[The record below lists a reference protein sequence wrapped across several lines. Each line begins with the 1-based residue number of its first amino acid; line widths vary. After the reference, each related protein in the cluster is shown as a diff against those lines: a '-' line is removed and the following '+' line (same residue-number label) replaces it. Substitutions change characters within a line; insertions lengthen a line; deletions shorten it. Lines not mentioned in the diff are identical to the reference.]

1 MILNEFDNMHVTFTA
16 NNLTKNSSGQ
26 YASVS
31 FHILCLIKH
40 VEYSV
45 VLFYYLLYLHDCVP
59 PIVLYNNYF
68 IDIRLHIFS
77 YI

>member
-1 MILNEFDNMHVTFTA
+1 MTMILNKFDSVHVAFTA

-40 VEYSV
+40 VTQMG
-45 VLFYYLLYLHDCVP
+45 
-59 PIVLYNNYF
+59 I
-68 IDIRLHIFS
+68 
-77 YI
+77 